1 MRKIPAVEKSSSGIL
16 RDVMGWV
23 RVQGTVFFR
32 ATLGAPWG
40 FTVPRRKNATFHFVA
55 SGECW
60 LDGEGIPGPLQLNTS
75 DLVIL
80 PHGDRHTLRD
90 DRRSPAPDL
99 DELLSDHPL
108 KDGCV
113 LDHGGGG
120 RPTILLCGGF
130 TIENGKAN
138 PLVGSLP
145 ALMRLSSERLK
156 SLRWLSAALDWIIS
170 ETQDRGPGAESV
182 TDRLAEIL
190 FVECLRAYCAD
201 CDAAEGG
208 WVKALVDPMIGP
220 ALALI
225 HAEPEA
231 RWTVAAIA
239 HRVGISRSSFA
250 AKFGQLIGEPPLQ
263 YVTRCRLGKAA
274 RLLQTSSTRI
284 PEIAKLV
291 GYGSVASF
299 HKAFKRSYQI
309 GPGEFRRAATPRRR
323 MKADWLP
330 VANRQ

>member
-1 MRKIPAVEKSSSGIL
+1 M
-16 RDVMGWV
+16 
-23 RVQGTVFFR
+23 
-32 ATLGAPWG
+32 
-40 FTVPRRKNATFHFVA
+40 
-55 SGECW
+55 
-60 LDGEGIPGPLQLNTS
+60 
-75 DLVIL
+75 
-80 PHGDRHTLRD
+80 
-90 DRRSPAPDL
+90 
-99 DELLSDHPL
+99 
-108 KDGCV
+108 
-113 LDHGGGG
+113 LDHVGGG

-145 ALMRLSSERLK
+145 ALMRLPSERLK